1 MDFITGLPKVG
12 DLYAIVV
19 MVDQFSKYGTFVPAP
34 KMITAEEMTQLFFK
48 HIVKI
53 WGLPRDIVS
62 DRDSCFT
69 CNFWT
74 ELFKLL
80 GSKLN
85 MNSSFY
91 PQSDGQIERFNS
103 MLDEYIWHFVST
115 NQKDYVKLLD
125 VV

>member
-12 DLYAIVV
+12 DLYAVVV
-19 MVDQFSKYGTFVPAP
+19 MVDQFSKYATFVPAS
-34 KMITAEEMTQLFFK
+34 KTITEEKTTQLFFK

-62 DRDSCFT
+62 DRDSYFT
-69 CNFWT
+69 GNFWT

-85 MNSSFY
+85 MSSSFY
-91 PQSDGQIERFNS
+91 PQSDGQIERFNL
-103 MLDEYIWHFVST
+103 MLDEYLRHFVSA